1 MVAVALGAAL
11 CLPLGLFSANAL
23 QESPVT
29 QTAEIVSAG
38 GNQAQSN
45 LQRSNLRLSS
55 NAPEVIKVSSFL
67 TPQNQLTLR
76 LSGSW
81 LSEVRRV
88 LVDGVPT
95 SFFLNS
101 ENLITARIPVEA
113 KPGDVTITLQGAFG
127 SLELANLLFIPG
139 ADTPTNPNIEV
150 ASNAGELSITA
161 KDLEGKRLS
170 VKVGSRWQV
179 IEKIPNNLTILKFS
193 IEPDKTITVMV
204 FLDRKL
210 SQISQ
215 IQTD

>member
-45 LQRSNLRLSS
+45 LLRSNLRLSS

-81 LSEVRRV
+81 LSEVSKV

-101 ENLITARIPVEA
+101 ENLITARIPVDA

-127 SLELANLLFIPG
+127 SLELANHLFLPG
-139 ADTPTNPNIEV
+139 ADAPTHPNIEV
-150 ASNAGELSITA
+150 SSNPGELSITA
-161 KDLEGKRLS
+161 KDLDGKRLS
-170 VKVGSRWQV
+170 IRVGSRWQV
-179 IEKIPNNLTILKFS
+179 IEKIPSNFTTLRFKV
-193 IEPDKTITVMV
+193 EPSKTITVMV

>member
-23 QESPVT
+23 QESPVA
-29 QTAEIVSAG
+29 QTAEIVSAV
-38 GNQAQSN
+38 GNHAQSN

-76 LSGSW
+76 ISGSW
-81 LSEVRRV
+81 LSEVRKV

-101 ENLITARIPVEA
+101 ESLITARIPVDA

-127 SLELANLLFIPG
+127 SLELANHLFIPG
-139 ADTPTNPNIEV
+139 ADAPTHPNIEV
-150 ASNAGELSITA
+150 ASDPGELSITA

-170 VKVGSRWQV
+170 IKVGSRWQV
-179 IEKIPNNLTILKFS
+179 IEKIPNNLTTLRFTV
-193 IEPDKTITVMV
+193 EPGKTITVMV

>member
-11 CLPLGLFSANAL
+11 CLPLGLVSANAL
-23 QESPVT
+23 QESPPM
-29 QTAEIVSAG
+29 QRAEILSAG
-38 GNQAQSN
+38 SNQPQSN

-101 ENLITARIPVEA
+101 ENLITARIPVDA

-127 SLELANLLFIPG
+127 SLELNNYLSIPG
-139 ADTPTNPNIEV
+139 ADAPTHPNIEV
-150 ASNAGELSITA
+150 ASNPGELSITA

-170 VKVGSRWQV
+170 IKVGSRWQV
-179 IEKIPNNLTILKFS
+179 IEKIPNNFTTLRFTV
-193 IEPDKTITVMV
+193 EPGKTITVMV

>member
-11 CLPLGLFSANAL
+11 CFPLGLISANAL
-23 QESPVT
+23 QESPLM
-29 QTAEIVSAG
+29 QRAEIVSAG
-38 GNQAQSN
+38 SNQPQSN
-45 LQRSNLRLSS
+45 PPRSNLRLSS

-81 LSEVRRV
+81 LSEVRKV

-127 SLELANLLFIPG
+127 SLELANHLFLPG
-139 ADTPTNPNIEV
+139 ADAPTNPNIELV
-150 ASNAGELSITA
+150 SNLGELSITA

-179 IEKIPNNLTILKFS
+179 IEKIPNSLTTLRFTV
-193 IEPDKTITVMV
+193 EPSKTITVMV

>member
-67 TPQNQLTLR
+67 TSQNQLTLR

-101 ENLITARIPVEA
+101 ENLITARIPVDA

-127 SLELANLLFIPG
+127 SLELANHLFLPG
-139 ADTPTNPNIEV
+139 ADAPTNPNIEV
-150 ASNAGELSITA
+150 ASNLGELSITA
-161 KDLEGKRLS
+161 KDIEGKRLS
-170 VKVGSRWQV
+170 IKVGSRWQV
-179 IEKIPNNLTILKFS
+179 IEKIPNNLTTLRFTV
-193 IEPDKTITVMV
+193 EPSKTITVMV

>member
-23 QESPVT
+23 QEIPVI
-29 QTAEIVSAG
+29 QRAELLSAAS
-38 GNQAQSN
+38 NPAQSN
-45 LQRSNLRLSS
+45 PLRSNLRLSS

-76 LSGSW
+76 LRGSW
-81 LSEVRRV
+81 LSEVRKV

-127 SLELANLLFIPG
+127 SLELANHLFIPG
-139 ADTPTNPNIEV
+139 ADAPTHPNIEV
-150 ASNAGELSITA
+150 TSNLGELSITA

-179 IEKIPNNLTILKFS
+179 LEKIPNNLTTLRFTV
-193 IEPDKTITVMV
+193 EPRKTITVMV

>member
-1 MVAVALGAAL
+1 MVAVALGVAL
-11 CLPLGLFSANAL
+11 CLPLGLISANAL
-23 QESPVT
+23 QETPVI
-29 QTAEIVSAG
+29 QRAELLSTGSNQPQSSA
-38 GNQAQSN
+38 
-45 LQRSNLRLSS
+45 LRSNLRLSS

-67 TPQNQLTLR
+67 TAENQLTLR

-101 ENLITARIPVEA
+101 ESLITARIPVEA

-127 SLELANLLFIPG
+127 SLELANHLFVPG
-139 ADTPTNPNIEV
+139 ADAPTHPNIEV
-150 ASNAGELSITA
+150 ASNPGELSITA

-170 VKVGSRWQV
+170 IRVGSRWQV
-179 IEKIPNNLTILKFS
+179 IERIPNNLTTLRFTV
-193 IEPDKTITVMV
+193 EPSKTITVMV

>member
-11 CLPLGLFSANAL
+11 FLPLGLFSANAL
-23 QESPVT
+23 QQSPLI
-29 QTAEIVSAG
+29 QRAELLSAA
-38 GNQAQSN
+38 NNPAQSN
-45 LQRSNLRLSS
+45 PLRSNLRLSS
-55 NAPEVIKVSSFL
+55 SAPEVIKVSSFL

-127 SLELANLLFIPG
+127 SLELNNYLSIPG
-139 ADTPTNPNIEV
+139 ADAPTHPNIQV
-150 ASNAGELSITA
+150 ASNPGELSITA
-161 KDLEGKRLS
+161 KDLEGERLS

>member
-1 MVAVALGAAL
+1 MMAAALGAAL
-11 CLPLGLFSANAL
+11 CLPLGLITANAL
-23 QESPVT
+23 QESPLI
-29 QTAEIVSAG
+29 QRAEIVSAG
-38 GNQAQSN
+38 SNQPQSN
-45 LQRSNLRLSS
+45 PLRSNLRLSS
-55 NAPEVIKVSSFL
+55 NAPQVVRVSSFL

-127 SLELANLLFIPG
+127 SLELNNYLFIPG
-139 ADTPTNPNIEV
+139 ADAPTHPNIEV
-150 ASNAGELSITA
+150 ASNPGELSITA

-179 IEKIPNNLTILKFS
+179 VEKIPNNLTTLRFTV
-193 IEPDKTITVMV
+193 EPRKTITIMV

>member
-11 CLPLGLFSANAL
+11 FLPLGLFSANAL
-23 QESPVT
+23 QQSPLI
-29 QTAEIVSAG
+29 QRAELLSAA
-38 GNQAQSN
+38 NNPAQSN
-45 LQRSNLRLSS
+45 PLRSNLRLSS
-55 NAPEVIKVSSFL
+55 SAPEVIKVSSFL

-127 SLELANLLFIPG
+127 SLELNNYLSIPG
-139 ADTPTNPNIEV
+139 ADAPTHPNIQV
-150 ASNAGELSITA
+150 ASNPGELSITA
-161 KDLEGKRLS
+161 KDLEGERLS
-170 VKVGSRWQV
+170 VNVGSRWQV

>member
-1 MVAVALGAAL
+1 MAIALGAAL
-11 CLPLGLFSANAL
+11 SLQLGLISANAM
-23 QESPVT
+23 QESPLI
-29 QTAEIVSAG
+29 QRAEILSTAS
-38 GNQAQSN
+38 NQPQSN

-55 NAPEVIKVSSFL
+55 NAPQVVKVSSFL
-67 TPQNQLTLR
+67 TQQNQLNLR

-81 LSEVRRV
+81 LSEVRKV

-101 ENLITARIPVEA
+101 ENLITARIPVDA

-127 SLELANLLFIPG
+127 SLELSNYLFIPG
-139 ADTPTNPNIEV
+139 ADAPTHPNIEV
-150 ASNAGELSITA
+150 ASNPGELSITA

-179 IEKIPNNLTILKFS
+179 IEKIPNNLTTLKFTV
-193 IEPDKTITVMV
+193 EPSKTITVMV

>member
-1 MVAVALGAAL
+1 MMAIALGAAL
-11 CLPLGLFSANAL
+11 SLPLGLITANAL
-23 QESPVT
+23 QESPLI
-29 QTAEIVSAG
+29 QRAELLSAG
-38 GNQAQSN
+38 SNQPQSN
-45 LQRSNLRLSS
+45 PLRSNLRLSS
-55 NAPEVIKVSSFL
+55 NAPQVVRVSSFL
-67 TPQNQLTLR
+67 TPQKQLTLR

-127 SLELANLLFIPG
+127 SLELANHLFIPG
-139 ADTPTNPNIEV
+139 ADAPTHPNIEV
-150 ASNAGELSITA
+150 VSNLGELSIAA

-170 VKVGSRWQV
+170 IKVGSRWQV
-179 IEKIPNNLTILKFS
+179 IEKIPNNLTTLRFTV
-193 IEPDKTITVMV
+193 EPSKTITVMV

>member
-1 MVAVALGAAL
+1 
-11 CLPLGLFSANAL
+11 L

-67 TPQNQLTLR
+67 TAQNQLNLR

-81 LSEVRRV
+81 LSEVRKV

-127 SLELANLLFIPG
+127 SLELANHLFLPG
-139 ADTPTNPNIEV
+139 ADAPTHPNIEV
-150 ASNAGELSITA
+150 LSNAGELSIAA

-179 IEKIPNNLTILKFS
+179 IEKIPNNLTTLRFTV
-193 IEPDKTITVMV
+193 EPSKTITVMV

>member
-23 QESPVT
+23 QDIPVT
-29 QTAEIVSAG
+29 HRAELVSAG
-38 GNQAQSN
+38 SNPAQSN
-45 LQRSNLRLSS
+45 PLRSNLRLSS

-101 ENLITARIPVEA
+101 ESLITARIPVDA

-127 SLELANLLFIPG
+127 SLELANHLFIPG
-139 ADTPTNPNIEV
+139 ADAPTHPNIEV
-150 ASNAGELSITA
+150 ASNPGELSITA

-170 VKVGSRWQV
+170 IKVGSRWQV
-179 IEKIPNNLTILKFS
+179 IEKIPNNLTTLTFTV
-193 IEPDKTITVMV
+193 EPSKTITVMV

>member
-11 CLPLGLFSANAL
+11 CLPLGLISANAL
-23 QESPVT
+23 QVSPVT

-38 GNQAQSN
+38 SNQAQSSP
-45 LQRSNLRLSS
+45 LRSNLRLSS
-55 NAPEVIKVSSFL
+55 NAPQVIKVSSFL

-88 LVDGVPT
+88 LVDGAPT

-127 SLELANLLFIPG
+127 SLELTNSLFIPG
-139 ADTPTNPNIEV
+139 ADAPTHPNIEV
-150 ASNAGELSITA
+150 ASNPGELSITA

-170 VKVGSRWQV
+170 IKVGSRWQV
-179 IEKIPNNLTILKFS
+179 IEKIPNNLTTMRFTV
-193 IEPDKTITVMV
+193 EPSKTITVMV